1 MDTQTL
7 MGTITFIH
15 HDKQYA
21 TIEYLHNGK
30 KKSING
36 NVKEKEQQK
45 LKEQKAIKKI
55 HSFRIGDEVTF
66 VIVPSLKGDK
76 MIADKIEFRFNNAY
90 TNLVNKAAV
99 ENRFVGY
106 LKRVDDDYFV
116 KETGSYILFPLV
128 LSPWELL
135 PHESRLNEP
144 VFFKLDNLDKP
155 TAVTASFYKSEF
167 IPEYQTALRNFNN
180 KTALNAV
187 VYKITPFG
195 IFVNLISDKI
205 QAKIPVTK
213 NKNEEEIVDV
223 KIGDTIKVLIT
234 YISPLKIVLEKSV

>member
-1 MDTQTL
+1 M
-7 MGTITFIH
+7 
-15 HDKQYA
+15 
-21 TIEYLHNGK
+21 
-30 KKSING
+30 
-36 NVKEKEQQK
+36 
-45 LKEQKAIKKI
+45 
-55 HSFRIGDEVTF
+55 
-66 VIVPSLKGDK
+66 
-76 MIADKIEFRFNNAY
+76 
-90 TNLVNKAAV
+90 
-99 ENRFVGY
+99 
-106 LKRVDDDYFV
+106 DDDYFV

-155 TAVTASFYKSEF
+155 NAVTASFYKSEF

>member
-1 MDTQTL
+1 MDKQTL
-7 MGTITFIH
+7 TGTITFIH
-15 HDKQYA
+15 HEKNYA
-21 TIEYLHNGK
+21 TIEYEHNGK
-30 KKSING
+30 TKSING
-36 NVKEKEQQK
+36 NVGEKGQMK
-45 LKEQKAIKKI
+45 LKEINAIKKT
-55 HSFRIGDEVTF
+55 HAFRIGDEVSF
-66 VIVPSLKGDK
+66 VIVPSAKGDK
-76 MIADKIEFRFNNAY
+76 MVAGFIEFRFNNAY
-90 TNLVNKAAV
+90 SNLLHKAV
-99 ENRFVGY
+99 TENRFVGY
-106 LKRVDDDYFV
+106 LKKVDDDYFV

-155 TAVTASFYKSEF
+155 NAVTASFYKSEF

-187 VYKITPFG
+187 VYKISPFG

-205 QAKIPVTK
+205 QAKLPVTK

>member
-21 TIEYLHNGK
+21 SIEYLHNGK

-36 NVKEKEQQK
+36 NVNEKEQQK

-66 VIVPSLKGDK
+66 VIVPSPKGDK
-76 MIADKIEFRFNNAY
+76 MIADKIEFRFNNAF

-106 LKRVDDDYFV
+106 LKKVDDDYFV

-155 TAVTASFYKSEF
+155 NAVTASFYKSEF

-187 VYKITPFG
+187 VYKISPFG

-205 QAKIPVTK
+205 QAKLPVTK

>member
-1 MDTQTL
+1 MDIQTL

-21 TIEYLHNGK
+21 SIEYLHNGK

-36 NVKEKEQQK
+36 NVNEKEQQK

-66 VIVPSLKGDK
+66 VIVPSPKGDK
-76 MIADKIEFRFNNAY
+76 MIADKIEFRFNNAF
-90 TNLVNKAAV
+90 TNLVNKAAA

-106 LKRVDDDYFV
+106 LKKVDDDYFV

-155 TAVTASFYKSEF
+155 NAVTASFYKSEF

-187 VYKITPFG
+187 VYKISPFG

-205 QAKIPVTK
+205 QAKLPVTK

>member
-1 MDTQTL
+1 MDTQTF

-36 NVKEKEQQK
+36 NVNEKEQQK

-90 TNLVNKAAV
+90 TNLVNKAAA

-106 LKRVDDDYFV
+106 LKKVDDDYFV

-155 TAVTASFYKSEF
+155 NAVTASFYKSEF

-180 KTALNAV
+180 KTVLNAV

-213 NKNEEEIVDV
+213 NKNEEEAVDI

-234 YISPLKIVLEKSV
+234 YINPLKVVLEKSV